1 MMADSIGVTMSLM
14 LMRKLVADNIPKPNL
29 SIYISPV
36 IMSSTSDEWVP
47 RGNERSSDYLNR
59 HIVARWHKQY
69 SSEYV
74 ITDNDWANLLN
85 SIVITYSSQEYLA
98 PQIDELVTKLQSRTK
113 VRVDCYNG
121 RVHNW
126 PIMGFYSER
135 AVDKREYSIQFYGAF
150 IARVMMTDCIFE
162 SGNPVNLNYRD
173 ETYI

>member
-1 MMADSIGVTMSLM
+1 M
-14 LMRKLVADNIPKPNL
+14 KQLVAKDIPMPYL

-36 IMSSTSDEWVP
+36 IISCTSDNWVP
-47 RGNERSSDYLNR
+47 RRNESSSDYVNYDLL
-59 HIVARWHKQY
+59 ATWHKQY
-69 SSEYV
+69 GAEYV
-74 ITDNDWANLLN
+74 ITDNDWQYLLN
-85 SIVITYSSQEYLA
+85 DIVITYSSQEYLA
-98 PQIDELVTKLQSRTK
+98 PQIEDLITKLQSRTR

-126 PIMGFYSER
+126 PILGFYTER

-162 SGNPVNLNYRD
+162 SGNPINFNYRD